1 MSGTRF
7 ELRFVKMFN
16 LNLNMM
22 NLVKRQKPVFTSL
35 IDDLFLN
42 QDWSHMSGSLPAAN
56 IIEADDRF
64 DIELAAPGKKKGDFK
79 IELDEGILTIS
90 SETETKSSDNVGNF
104 TRKEFGFNSFK
115 RSFNIPESVSTDKIS
130 ANYKEGILTVSLP
143 KKEEALPQPKKLI
156 SIK

>member
-1 MSGTRF
+1 
-7 ELRFVKMFN
+7 
-16 LNLNMM
+16 M

-42 QDWSHMSGSLPAAN
+42 QDWSQINTTVPAAN
-56 IIEADDRF
+56 IIEADDHF
-64 DIELAAPGKKKGDFK
+64 NIELAAPGKKKSDFK
-79 IELDEGILTIS
+79 IELDERVLTIS
-90 SETETKSSDNVGNF
+90 SETETKSTEKEGSF
-104 TRKEFGFNSFK
+104 TRKEFGYRAFK
-115 RSFNIPESVSTDKIS
+115 RSFNIPDTLVTDKIS

>member
-1 MSGTRF
+1 
-7 ELRFVKMFN
+7 
-16 LNLNMM
+16 M

-42 QDWSHMSGSLPAAN
+42 QDWSQINTTVPAAN
-56 IIEADDRF
+56 IIEADDHF
-64 DIELAAPGKKKGDFK
+64 NIELAAPGKKKSDFK
-79 IELDEGILTIS
+79 IELDEGVLTIS
-90 SETETKSSDNVGNF
+90 SEIETKSTEKEGSF
-104 TRKEFGFNSFK
+104 TRKEFGYSAFK
-115 RSFNIPESVSTDKIS
+115 RSFNIPDTLVADKIS